1 MNGRDLTLGIVAGLA
16 VAGLARKGSASLNN
30 RGSVNGEA
38 LRNELLPAALR
49 DTHDLVVTEIQKRT
63 SHWEP
68 TGVGNG
74 VTSVPYRYHTLVATL
89 YPTGRRGKD
98 DRLGQVAA
106 TSERKRETPIPLRGR
121 CADDLVRLGGPDYA
135 FGVTGAF
142 VDEGLRGKGVGQAL
156 YAALVEAAGA
166 HGGALTSNRCLT
178 GTELTSADAL
188 RVWERLGRRY
198 RVEGEVAWQP
208 KGSAARGSRARRG
221 SLPSHLRFL
230 EDYLGARHKGLRAYF
245 PETAKGTLK
254 PRKRESWYAAEGIQ
268 YLGDDDGTMVPIDA
282 ENLEPMPENIFYP
295 DKFSALVE
303 AVEAGQNP
311 GVHPGYADLTV
322 EGGAL
327 TAQVRDGN
335 HRTFAPI
342 AAGGTMS
349 WVMMSDNTRQD
360 LDQRVPGSD
369 ALYRQI
375 RAAQKAA
382 GAPLFTRRAASKAKG
397 PKGELDRL
405 AAMQARRLALQA
417 VEEDYYRAMLRQ
429 WGRAEQTGYPL
440 SEQLERPQ
448 LFWRMR
454 LGELKEA
461 HGADWLFD
469 QIFDAPEHAQKDAAS
484 KERAAQLNDLLD
496 LRKKLGLKYNE
507 RLDPVTR
514 KPVEDR

>member
-1 MNGRDLTLGIVAGLA
+1 MNGRTLTLGIVAGLA
-16 VAGLARKGSASLNN
+16 VAGLARNRSASLNL
-30 RGSVNGEA
+30 RGGRNAEA
-38 LRNELLPAALR
+38 LRNNLLPAALR

-74 VTSVPYRYHTLVATL
+74 VTSVPYTYHTLVATL
-89 YPTGRRGKD
+89 YPKGERQKES
-98 DRLGQVAA
+98 RLGQVAA

-121 CADDLVRLGGPDYA
+121 CADDLVRLGGPAYA

-156 YAALVEAAGA
+156 YAALVEAAGT

-198 RVEGEVAWQP
+198 AVEGEVAWHR
-208 KGSAARGSRARRG
+208 KGSAARGSRARH

-254 PRKRESWYAAEGIQ
+254 PRKGESWYAAEGIQ

-282 ENLEPMPENIFYP
+282 EHLEPMPENIFYP

-303 AVEAGQNP
+303 AVEAGENP
-311 GVHPGYADLTV
+311 GVHPGYADLDV
-322 EGGAL
+322 EDGAL

-335 HRTFAPI
+335 HRTFAAI

-349 WVMMSDNTRQD
+349 WVMMSDRNRQEIN
-360 LDQRVPGSD
+360 QREPGSES
-369 ALYRQI
+369 LYRAI

-382 GAPLFTRRAASKAKG
+382 GVPLFTREAASKAKG
-397 PKGELDRL
+397 PKKELDRL
-405 AAMQARRLALQA
+405 ATMQARRLALQA
-417 VEEDYYRAMLRQ
+417 VEEDYYRAMLRK
-429 WGRAEQTGYPL
+429 WGRVEQTGYPL
-440 SEQLERPQ
+440 SEQLQRPQ

-461 HGADWLFD
+461 HGSDWVVD
-469 QIFDAPEHAQKDAAS
+469 QIFDAPDHTAKDAAS
-484 KERAAQLNDLLD
+484 KERAAQLSDLLA
-496 LRKKLGLKYNE
+496 LRTKLGLKYNE